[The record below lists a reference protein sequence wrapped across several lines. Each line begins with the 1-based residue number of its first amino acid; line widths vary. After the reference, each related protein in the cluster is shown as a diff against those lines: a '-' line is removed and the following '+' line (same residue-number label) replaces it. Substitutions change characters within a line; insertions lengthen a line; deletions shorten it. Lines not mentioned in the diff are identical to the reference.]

1 MASFYRLI
9 DGTFSS
15 KIVTSISVMY
25 CHDQGQVYPV
35 SRPQKNIL
43 RKMQVKRPSFS
54 MSTMK
59 VPACT
64 RTLVVNVESNGSD
77 SNPVSTCRSFVTLSK
92 AFNPSLLASF
102 LPPTKMEMCIKN

>member
-9 DGTFSS
+9 DGTFRS
-15 KIVTSISVMY
+15 KIVTSISVIY

-43 RKMQVKRPSFS
+43 CKMQVKRPSFS

-59 VPACT
+59 VP
-64 RTLVVNVESNGSD
+64 VQGYWS
-77 SNPVSTCRSFVTLSK
+77 
-92 AFNPSLLASF
+92 
-102 LPPTKMEMCIKN
+102 